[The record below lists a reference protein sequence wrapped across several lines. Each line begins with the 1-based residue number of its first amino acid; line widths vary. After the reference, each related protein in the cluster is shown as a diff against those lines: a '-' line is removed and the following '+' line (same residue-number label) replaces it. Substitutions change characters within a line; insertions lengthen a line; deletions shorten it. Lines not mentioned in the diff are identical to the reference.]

1 LAGTRSS
8 GKHRGDW
15 SGGPND
21 RPGAEIRRGCR
32 LTKPPATTDKGTMK
46 DYYGLLGLAP
56 DATTEIIK
64 TAYRKKA
71 AQFHP
76 DRNPEPDAAAKF
88 RAVQEAY
95 EVLADSERRKVYDDT
110 RRTSLI
116 DDPLVVAREIWSS
129 YMGNIQK

>member
-1 LAGTRSS
+1 
-8 GKHRGDW
+8 
-15 SGGPND
+15 
-21 RPGAEIRRGCR
+21 
-32 LTKPPATTDKGTMK
+32 MK
-46 DYYGLLGLAP
+46 DYYGLLGVSP

-88 RAVQEAY
+88 RAAQEAY
-95 EVLADSERRKVYDDT
+95 EVLADVDRRKAYEET

-116 DDPLVVAREIWSS
+116 DEPLVAAREIWSS
-129 YMGNIQK
+129 YLGNMQK

>member
-1 LAGTRSS
+1 
-8 GKHRGDW
+8 
-15 SGGPND
+15 
-21 RPGAEIRRGCR
+21 
-32 LTKPPATTDKGTMK
+32 MK
-46 DYYGLLGLAP
+46 DYYGLLGVAP

>member
-1 LAGTRSS
+1 
-8 GKHRGDW
+8 
-15 SGGPND
+15 
-21 RPGAEIRRGCR
+21 
-32 LTKPPATTDKGTMK
+32 MK